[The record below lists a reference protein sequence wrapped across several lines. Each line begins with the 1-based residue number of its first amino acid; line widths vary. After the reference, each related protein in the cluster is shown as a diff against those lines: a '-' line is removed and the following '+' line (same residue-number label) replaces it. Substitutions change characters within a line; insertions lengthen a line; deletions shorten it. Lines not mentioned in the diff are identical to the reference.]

1 MLPYSP
7 EILFAIYAQ
16 FNQAVWPAQ
25 LIFNALLLGLIFLIA
40 KRSGSATAARI
51 VNGFLALAWAWTGI
65 GFHLAHFAPFNFAAP
80 YYGAL
85 FLVQAALFAVAAL
98 KASPRYRLARGLPG
112 VIGVG
117 LLGYGLFGYPLVDAA
132 LGQTWQSLRYFP
144 MAPGATLLVSL
155 GGLLLA
161 TGRVTY
167 LLFAVPVLWSLIAGV
182 LAWWL
187 GLVQDAVLPVAGLMC
202 LALFAWRRDR

>member
-16 FNQAVWPAQ
+16 FNQVVWPAQ
-25 LIFNALLLGLIFLIA
+25 LGFTLLALVLMLLVV
-40 KRSGSATAARI
+40 KRPESATAARM
-51 VNGFLALAWAWTGI
+51 VNGFLALAWAWTGV
-65 GFHLAHFAPFNFAAP
+65 GFHLVHFAPFNFAAP

-85 FLVQAALFAVAAL
+85 FLIQAALFAIAAL

-112 VIGVG
+112 GAGVG

-144 MAPGATLLVSL
+144 MAPGATLLVTL

-167 LLFAVPVLWSLIAGV
+167 LLFAVPVLWALIAGV

-187 GLVQDAVLPVAGLMC
+187 GLVQDAVLPAAGLIS
-202 LALFAWRRDR
+202 LAVLAYRSRS

>member
-40 KRSGSATAARI
+40 KRPSSATAARM

-85 FLVQAALFAVAAL
+85 FLVQAALFAVAAR
-98 KASPRYRLARGLPG
+98 KASPRYCLARGLPG
-112 VIGVG
+112 VIGAG

-167 LLFAVPVLWSLIAGV
+167 LLVVVPVLWALIAGV

-202 LALFAWRRDR
+202 LALFAWRRGR